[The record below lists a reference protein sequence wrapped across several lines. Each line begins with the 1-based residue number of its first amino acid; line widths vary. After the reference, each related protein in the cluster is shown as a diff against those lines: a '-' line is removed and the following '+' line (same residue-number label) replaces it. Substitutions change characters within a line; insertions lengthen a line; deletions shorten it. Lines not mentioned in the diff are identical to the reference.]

1 MAILDG
7 LATGGTL
14 ARWPQ
19 IHVARAA
26 LLADAGRTEDAV
38 RAYREAL
45 ALKPAARGA
54 ELPQRPDRRPRRS
67 VGGSGNLISN
77 CVERRPAFAPAFADR
92 TMLATPP

>member
-1 MAILDG
+1 VAILDG

-45 ALKPAARGA
+45 ALNPPPAVRNFLSARIA
-54 ELPQRPDRRPRRS
+54 AL
-67 VGGSGNLISN
+67 VGQS
-77 CVERRPAFAPAFADR
+77 ADQE
-92 TMLATPP
+92 T